1 MDLATLIGLVLGMSL
16 VGYAIFSGAGDK
28 AGAFVD
34 PLSAMIVIGG
44 AIASVMVSFSLTCF
58 LRAGKVA
65 LKAFLHKEQSAQ
77 KLIDSLVGYAE
88 VARRDGIL
96 SLESA
101 IRDADDAFIVQGI
114 QMAVDGTDPELIE
127 AIMENE
133 LEALAG
139 RHETGKAVFDAI
151 GKYAPAYGMIGTLV
165 GLVIM
170 LMNMDDPSK
179 IGPGM
184 ATALL
189 TTMYG
194 SIFANM
200 FALPIADKL
209 GARNDE
215 ELMLKTIIIKGV
227 MSIQSGDN
235 PRIVEQKLKTFLPP
249 GMRGA
254 GEQEEPE

>member
-1 MDLATLIGLVLGMSL
+1 MDLATIIGFMLGAGLVGS
-16 VGYAIFSGAGDK
+16 AIISGAGDQV
-28 AGAFVD
+28 GAFV
-34 PLSAMIVIGG
+34 SVGSVMIVVGG
-44 AIASVMVSFSLTCF
+44 AIASTMMVFPLKTF
-58 LRAGKVA
+58 MGVGKIFKNA
-65 LKAFLHKEQSAQ
+65 LFHKDESI
-77 KLIDSLVGYAE
+77 KELIDDLVGYAE

-96 SLESA
+96 SLENA
-101 IRDADDAFIVQGI
+101 TKDAKDPFIVKGI

-127 AIMENE
+127 QIMNSELDAISD
-133 LEALAG
+133 
-139 RHETGKAVFDAI
+139 RHDSGKAIFDSF
-151 GKYAPAYGMIGTLV
+151 GRYAPAFGMIGTLV

-184 ATALL
+184 AMALL

-194 SIFANM
+194 SMFANM

-209 GARNDE
+209 GMRNDE
-215 ELMLKTIIIKGV
+215 ELLRKTIVLKGV

-249 GMRGA
+249 RLRDDA
-254 GEQEEPE
+254 GNEEGE

>member
-1 MDLATLIGLVLGMSL
+1 MDIATLIGLFMGISL
-16 VGYAIFSGAGDK
+16 VGYAIFTGAGEQAK
-28 AGAFVD
+28 AFVH

-44 AIASVMVSFSLTCF
+44 AISSVMISFSLATF
-58 LRAGKVA
+58 FRAGKVA

-77 KLIDSLVGYAE
+77 KLIDDLVGYAE

-101 IRDADDAFIVQGI
+101 IRDADDTFIVQGI
-114 QMAVDGTDPELIE
+114 QMAVDGTDPDLIE
-127 AIMENE
+127 AIMDNE

-139 RHETGKAVFDAI
+139 RHATGKAVFDAI

-170 LMNMDDPSK
+170 LMNMDDPAA

-184 ATALL
+184 AVALL

-215 ELMLKTIIIKGV
+215 ELMLKSIVIKGV

-249 GMRGA
+249 SMRG
-254 GEQEEPE
+254 GDQEEVE

>member
-1 MDLATLIGLVLGMSL
+1 MDLATLIGMIMGVSL
-16 VGYAIFSGAGDK
+16 VGYAIVSGAGKD
-28 AGAFVD
+28 AGAFVH

-44 AIASVMVSFSLTCF
+44 SAASVMMSFSLASF

-65 LKAFLHKEQSAQ
+65 MKAFLHKEQSAQ
-77 KLIDSLVGYAE
+77 KLIDNLVGYAE

-101 IRDADDAFIVQGI
+101 IREADDAFIVQGI

-133 LEALAG
+133 LEAVAG
-139 RHETGKAVFDAI
+139 RHENGKAVFDAI
-151 GKYAPAYGMIGTLV
+151 GRYAPAYGMIGTLV

-170 LMNMDDPSK
+170 LMNLEDPSS
-179 IGPGM
+179 IGTGM

-194 SIFANM
+194 SILANM

-209 GARNDE
+209 GMRSDE

-249 GMRGA
+249 SLRA
-254 GEQEEPE
+254 AADKDE